1 MLFSGTLRFNL
12 DPFSLYSDSHLW
24 RALELAHL
32 RELQGGSSASGK
44 KYVDIKFKVPS
55 PAWDRG

>member
-32 RELQGGSSASGK
+32 RELI
-44 KYVDIKFKVPS
+44 KYFM
-55 PAWDRG
+55 

>member
-32 RELQGGSSASGK
+32 REENISCRSHLRA
-44 KYVDIKFKVPS
+44 
-55 PAWDRG
+55 